1 MLFTQR
7 VKLVPASAC
16 LTDIS
21 RNAAFIASA
30 VLPSPGRHVVIRV
43 AHEGGA
49 GIAVGHVQKVMNGAG
64 FAVRLHASTSEF
76 RDYADAVRAYL
87 SGEAPATPPLAEPVS
102 VQVL

>member
-1 MLFTQR
+1 MLFSQR

-16 LTDIS
+16 LTDLS
-21 RNAAFIASA
+21 RNAAFIACS

-49 GIAVGHVQKVMNGAG
+49 GIAVGHVQRVMKEAG
-64 FAVRLHASTSEF
+64 FAVRLHASTAEF
-76 RDYADAVRAYL
+76 RDFADAVRAYL
-87 SGEAPATPPLAEPVS
+87 AGEIPGTPLLTEPVS